1 MAGQVAN
8 LSDKDMLD
16 LAAFYSSQ
24 SGLAIR
30 Y

>member
-1 MAGQVAN
+1 MAPMIAPLTVR
-8 LSDKDMLD
+8 DMED

-24 SGLAIR
+24 KGLVVK